1 MDGIDYQILIEAD
14 FLVNIMEDHLSK
26 EAATKAYETIFKT
39 ECGKTICRNMFGLGE
54 TWKTIRI

>member
-1 MDGIDYQILIEAD
+1 
-14 FLVNIMEDHLSK
+14 MEDHLSK

-54 TWKTIRI
+54 TWKTIRK